1 MMKDLWTWVTC
12 EVWAWMIYEVWTI
25 CEHKW
30 FVRLEHKW
38 FMKLEWPMKL
48 RWIVCILSPMNNKWF
63 GFFEWWMICEQQMIH
78 EGQVTSNVHSMNDL
92 CILPFIC
99 FFMMFLHLLILD
111 FLKFKPNFPIPN
123 TQVQVDF
130 GFSVLQFLNTNSEE
144 PLSPTLT
151 WSWSCVTFPR

>member
-1 MMKDLWTWVTC
+1 
-12 EVWAWMIYEVWTI
+12 
-25 CEHKW
+25 
-30 FVRLEHKW
+30 
-38 FMKLEWPMKL
+38 
-48 RWIVCILSPMNNKWF
+48 
-63 GFFEWWMICEQQMIH
+63 MICEQQMIH

-151 WSWSCVTFPR
+151 